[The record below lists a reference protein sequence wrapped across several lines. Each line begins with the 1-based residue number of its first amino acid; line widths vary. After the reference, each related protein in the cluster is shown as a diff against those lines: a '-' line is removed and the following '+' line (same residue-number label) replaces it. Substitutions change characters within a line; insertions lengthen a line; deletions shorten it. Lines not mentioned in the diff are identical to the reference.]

1 MRTDINIGKHWIE
14 CGVSPGMFSNE
25 YVVEVSGR
33 SYFVE
38 ENSVRNVEGDR
49 GELWVTI
56 IERDDRK
63 WAILPTSAR
72 EMVLI
77 GDASPMKGT
86 LR

>member
-1 MRTDINIGKHWIE
+1 MRTDLNIGKHWIE

-38 ENSVRNVEGDR
+38 EGSVRNVEGDR

-56 IERDDRK
+56 IERDDLK
-63 WAILPTSAR
+63 WAILPTTVR
-72 EMVLI
+72 ETVLI
-77 GDASPMKGT
+77 GDVS
-86 LR
+86 R

>member
-1 MRTDINIGKHWIE
+1 
-14 CGVSPGMFSNE
+14 MFSNE

-49 GELWVTI
+49 GEVEVTI
-56 IERDDRK
+56 IERDGQK
-63 WAILPTSAR
+63 WAILPTTVR
-72 EMVLI
+72 ETVLI
-77 GDASPMKGT
+77 GDAFPMKGT